1 MKLELPFKDIHAFLS
16 NKYNIAIEIKN
27 ISKDKIKVNYLVSL
41 VLMIKKVTATEV
53 TFLYESNILVNVII
67 KFVHFFLRKKLQK
80 LPILWNTKSREII
93 IDLKKIQE
101 LDDFLTQSSIS
112 ELSFIHETILLE
124 VAVKPEK

>member
-1 MKLELPFKDIHAFLS
+1 MKLELPFKDIHTFLS
-16 NKYNIAIEIKN
+16 NKYHIAVEIKN
-27 ISKDKIKVNYLVSL
+27 INKDKIKVNYLVSL
-41 VLMIKKVTATEV
+41 ILIINKVTATEV
-53 TFLYESNILVNVII
+53 SFLYESNILVNVII

-101 LDDFLTQSSIS
+101 LEDFLTQSSIS

-124 VAVKPEK
+124 VVVKTEK